1 MSSIAKIGILGL
13 VVLIAA
19 APLMAC
25 MLPSG
30 VTTVAEKA
38 CCRKMA
44 GECGHSQMPAS
55 HSCCKTVSSPNQ
67 IAVAKSSN
75 LVSQLQLVY
84 ITQPAAFFGDLAN
97 HSIPRSSTPGHS
109 PPESPPSFSTVLRI

>member
-84 ITQPAAFFGDLAN
+84 LTPAAVFGTLADR
-97 HSIPRSSTPGHS
+97 SILLSSTHDHA